1 MLRYPAAFLVVFAG
15 VAPARAATITVKPG
29 DSYDKIESAQAGD
42 TVLIEPGTYKF
53 RVYLENSGTAA
64 NPITIKGKDPAN
76 RPVWD
81 LGGQPISSWPGSYD
95 GGDSNRGAWQV
106 AGDHYVIESII
117 FRNCQDNIGAGL
129 RARNVT
135 GVTVRD
141 CLFEG
146 GTNGL
151 YGAADDFVVEFCE
164 FNNNGGNMDHNVYIM
179 GGTFTLRYSYI
190 HDSKSGGQNLHIRAR
205 QATIEYNW
213 ISRAGTY
220 EVDMMSCELLCGG
233 SGSSSVTMKM
243 TLRGNVIVQG
253 SSGSDRIVVQMD
265 DHPGEE
271 SNDSTGTTTKMEL
284 TMINNTVIGQQ
295 VDMVV
300 KMRNDT
306 VQTAAILHNNIF
318 YGVNALAVADDPGSG
333 GFTRSGSNNWIPSGA
348 SASGVTGSI
357 QGGDPGFANPGA
369 KDYQLKAGSP
379 CIGKAA
385 SVGGLPTKEYYLNE
399 TTKLQYRP
407 RATAKDV
414 GAFEHGNTA
423 KPVGPHE
430 TQPPPPPPSDGSPPT
445 PTDGGTVPAADGPVI
460 PAGDSGKKGAN
471 SLDGGCSCAMTSP
484 ADLEAL
490 WLLLPLVAFSRR
502 YRRGLRRAAR
512 LFRR

>member
-1 MLRYPAAFLVVFAG
+1 MEVVMYRYSAVLLVVLV
-15 VAPARAATITVKPG
+15 VATGTAWAKTITVTTG
-29 DSYDKIESAQAGD
+29 DSYDKIEAAQAGD

-53 RVYLENSGTAA
+53 RVYLDKNGTAA
-64 NPITIKGKDPAN
+64 SPITIKAKDPKN

-81 LGGQPISSWPGSYD
+81 LGGKPISSWPGSYD

-106 AGDHYVIESII
+106 AGNHYVIESII

-129 RARNVT
+129 RARNVK

-190 HDSKSGGQNLHIRAR
+190 HDSVSGGQNLHIRAR

-213 ISRAGTY
+213 IARAGTY

-233 SGSSSVTMKM
+233 SGSSPVTMKM

-253 SSGSDRIVVQMD
+253 SSGSDRIVVLMD
-265 DHPGEE
+265 DHPGSE

-284 TMINNTVIGQQ
+284 TMINNTVVGQQ
-295 VDMVV
+295 VDMVA
-300 KMRNDT
+300 KMRGDT
-306 VQTAAILHNNIF
+306 VNTAATMHNNIF
-318 YGVNALAVADDPGSG
+318 YGVKALADGEGSWSV
-333 GFTRSGSNNWIPSGA
+333 SGKNNWVQSGA
-348 SASGVTGSI
+348 STSGATGSI
-357 QGGDPGFANPGA
+357 TGSDPGFVNPGG
-369 KDYQLKAGSP
+369 KDYQLKSGSP

-385 SVGGLPTKEYYLNE
+385 AVSGLPNKEYYQNE
-399 TTKLQYRP
+399 TDKLQYRP

-423 KPVGPHE
+423 KPVGPHG
-430 TQPPPPPPSDGSPPT
+430 TPPPPPPP
-445 PTDGGTVPAADGPVI
+445 PTDGGPPPPPNDGSVPNPDGPVV
-460 PAGDSGKKGAN
+460 PAGDGKKSGSN
-471 SLDGGCSCAMTSP
+471 SLNGGCSCAVSGRT
-484 ADLEAL
+484 DLPPL
-490 WLLLPLVAFSRR
+490 WLLLPLLFL
-502 YRRGLRRAAR
+502 LRRR
-512 LFRR
+512 C